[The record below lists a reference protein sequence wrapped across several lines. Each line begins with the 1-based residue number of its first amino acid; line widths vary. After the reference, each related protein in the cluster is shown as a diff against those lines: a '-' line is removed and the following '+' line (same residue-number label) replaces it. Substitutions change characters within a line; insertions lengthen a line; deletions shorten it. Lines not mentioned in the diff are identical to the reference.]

1 MQYVLEAHR
10 QFIRS
15 KLSSNQNQNLNMIVK
30 YKNTLLP
37 VVPSVH
43 LFTST
48 LNQSRKKTRFFFGA
62 SVSIYSTFVSKHVS
76 TTAEHFPHAKSGI
89 LGQIEAF
96 ENNTRNKRSKCSR
109 IISKHAETYT
119 QHHFSWTNNIKLYKT
134 PYKKRK
140 FRSRTWDIW
149 IPRVKLG
156 FDY

>member
-48 LNQSRKKTRFFFGA
+48 LNQSRKKKHLFFLVAPSPFIQLL
-62 SVSIYSTFVSKHVS
+62 SLSMFRQLLNTFHMRNQAFWAKLKPLK
-76 TTAEHFPHAKSGI
+76 TTQETSGQSAAE
-89 LGQIEAF
+89 
-96 ENNTRNKRSKCSR
+96 
-109 IISKHAETYT
+109 
-119 QHHFSWTNNIKLYKT
+119 
-134 PYKKRK
+134 
-140 FRSRTWDIW
+140 
-149 IPRVKLG
+149 
-156 FDY
+156 